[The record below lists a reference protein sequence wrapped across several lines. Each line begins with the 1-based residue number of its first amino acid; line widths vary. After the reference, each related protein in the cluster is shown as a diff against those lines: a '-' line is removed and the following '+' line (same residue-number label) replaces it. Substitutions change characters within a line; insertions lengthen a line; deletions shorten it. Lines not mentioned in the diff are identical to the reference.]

1 MTSDVQ
7 GNRPLSEDELQ
18 ELVASSDAGARNP
31 VGAVG
36 LSLAVIAVSWSVF
49 QVILASPLANYLL
62 PGAVNNNSRL
72 IHLAFALM
80 LGFMAYP
87 AMGRES
93 RNLIS
98 FALGHLGTVLG
109 LGAFTVA
116 LLVTL
121 SPEISMNVAVL
132 IGALVALALVT
143 PTFLNGSGIATG
155 VERIA
160 GALGMFA
167 AMLVL
172 FYSAFAILGQ
182 YLLGGWSGTLQIVA
196 LLLGLG
202 MSAWFVLSYVRQW
215 DTPESDFV
223 PLQDWALA
231 GAGVFVSIYG
241 FLNYQKIVD
250 SGGLADDIDKYYALA
265 GLLILFEAARRAL
278 GPAMA
283 IIATIFLAYVFFGS
297 SDWVPE
303 VIRWKGAS
311 LKKAMSHMWIT
322 SEGVF
327 GIALGVSTKFV
338 FLFVLFGA
346 LLDKAGAGNYFIKM
360 AFGALGHLRGGPA
373 KAAVVGSAATGLIS
387 GSSIANVVTTGT
399 FTIPLMKRVGFS
411 SEQAGSVEVASSV
424 NGQIMPPVMG
434 AAAFLMVEYV
444 GISYVEV
451 ITHAFL
457 PAAISYIALVYIV
470 HLEAVKRNMPTLGNR
485 EVHMVRTILGMA
497 SFFIV
502 FAGLC
507 YGSQFPVNAAYK
519 WVPSIAGLLMF
530 GTVFAIYVALVALAA
545 GIDDLEP
552 DDPNAKEVELPDIS
566 KIYKA
571 GLHYLLPIIVLV
583 YFLMIEQKSPG
594 LSAFWA
600 TALLFVIL
608 LTQKPIKAF
617 FRNQSN
623 MMTTFLEG
631 CHDLWS
637 GLIDGSRNMIGIALA
652 TATAGVIV
660 GTVTLTGVGQV
671 MADLVETM
679 AYGLTYL
686 SAVVVHAISPLTDLV
701 GITSFQ
707 GTVAER
713 AADMTGTILVF
724 VLLCVGLLSLVLGMG
739 LPTTANYIVV
749 SSLMAG
755 VVVELGAQSGLIVPL
770 IAVHLFVFYFGIMAD
785 VTPPVGLASFAAA
798 AVSGGDAIRT
808 GFVAFF
814 YSLRTVA
821 LPFVFIF
828 NTDLLLIDVTWTQG
842 ILVAISATIAILV
855 FTAGTMGYFVTRSRL
870 YESFLLVFVAF
881 ALFRPDFFMNR
892 IMPPHT
898 EVAPTELVQALGAAE
913 AGQQLRLT
921 IEGPD
926 FDTGEIAS
934 TTLVVEVLE
943 GLDGAAMAE
952 KAGLILLPEADQMN
966 LDAPGFGTPT
976 EQDLGSFDFYGDS
989 PVFVKEIL
997 APADQ
1002 MPKELV
1008 FIPALLLLSL
1018 IALMQRGRARREGV
1032 PA

>member
-1 MTSDVQ
+1 MSSDTQ
-7 GNRPLSEDELQ
+7 SNRPLSEEELQ
-18 ELVASSDAGARNP
+18 ELVASSDAGGRNP
-31 VGAVG
+31 VGNVG
-36 LSLAVIAVSWSVF
+36 IFLAVVAAIWSIF
-49 QVILASPLANYLL
+49 QVLLASPIANYVL
-62 PGAVNNNSRL
+62 PGSVVNNARQF
-72 IHLAFALM
+72 HLAFAMFLA
-80 LGFMAYP
+80 FAAYP
-87 AMGRES
+87 ALKSSPRDYIPVQDWIMGV
-93 RNLIS
+93 
-98 FALGHLGTVLG
+98 A
-109 LGAFTVA
+109 GAF
-116 LLVTL
+116 
-121 SPEISMNVAVL
+121 
-132 IGALVALALVT
+132 LALYGY
-143 PTFLNGSGIATG
+143 F
-155 VERIA
+155 
-160 GALGMFA
+160 
-167 AMLVL
+167 
-172 FYSAFAILGQ
+172 FY
-182 YLLGGWSGTLQIVA
+182 
-196 LLLGLG
+196 
-202 MSAWFVLSYVRQW
+202 
-215 DTPESDFV
+215 E
-223 PLQDWALA
+223 
-231 GAGVFVSIYG
+231 
-241 FLNYQKIVD
+241 KIVD
-250 SGGLADDIDKYYALA
+250 AGGLADDTDKWVALA
-265 GLLILFEAARRAL
+265 GLLLLFEAARRAL

-297 SDWVPE
+297 SEWVPE

-470 HLEAVKRNMPTLGNR
+470 HLEAVKRNMPTLGDR
-485 EVHMVRTILGMA
+485 DVHLARTVVGMLM
-497 SFFIV
+497 FFLV

-507 YGSQFPVNAAYK
+507 YGSQYPVDAVTS
-519 WVPSIAGLLMF
+519 WVPSAAGLVLSLI
-530 GTVFAIYVALVALAA
+530 VCAVYVVLLYLAA
-545 GIDDLEP
+545 QVPDLEP
-552 DDPNAKEVELPDIS
+552 DDPNAKEVTLPVIAD
-566 KIYKA
+566 IYKA

-608 LTQKPIKAF
+608 LTQKPLKAM
-617 FRNQSN
+617 FRGQSN
-623 MMTTFLEG
+623 LYNSFIDG
-631 CHDLWS
+631 VADLWQ
-637 GLIDGSRNMIGIALA
+637 GLIDGARNMIGIALA

-671 MADLVETM
+671 MADLVEF
-679 AYGLTYL
+679 L
-686 SAVVVHAISPLTDLV
+686 SGGNLILMLVMV
-701 GITSFQ
+701 GI
-707 GTVAER
+707 
-713 AADMTGTILVF
+713 
-724 VLLCVGLLSLVLGMG
+724 LSLILGMG

-798 AVSGGDAIRT
+798 AVSGGDAIKT
-808 GFVAFF
+808 GFTAFF

-828 NTDLLLIDVTWTQG
+828 NTDLLLIDVTWVEG
-842 ILVAISATIAILV
+842 ITVAIFATIAILV
-855 FTAGTMGYFVTRSRL
+855 FTAGTMGYFVTHSRI
-870 YESFLLVFVAF
+870 YESVALIFVAF
-881 ALFRPDFFMNR
+881 ALFRPDFFMDR
-892 IMPPHT
+892 LSPPYASVEPSAFVETIGQTPPGT
-898 EVAPTELVQALGAAE
+898 EVRLVVS
-913 AGQQLRLT
+913 
-921 IEGPD
+921 GPD
-926 FDTGEIAS
+926 FDTLEMTD
-934 TTLVVEVLE
+934 TTVVVPVGSEE
-943 GLDGAAMAE
+943 GGAARVDAM
-952 KAGLILLPEADQMN
+952 GLMLIEEDGLVK
-966 LDAPGFGTPT
+966 LDEPLFGTPVAD
-976 EQDLGSFDFYGDS
+976 ELDNFDYYAEDAVRLTS
-989 PVFVKEIL
+989 VSLPSSQ
-997 APADQ
+997 P
-1002 MPKELV
+1002 PKQLIY
-1008 FIPALLLLSL
+1008 IPAMILLGL
-1018 IALMQRGRARREGV
+1018 IAFLQRGRAARQEV

>member
-1 MTSDVQ
+1 MTSDAQ
-7 GNRPLSEDELQ
+7 GNRPLTEEELQ

-31 VGAVG
+31 VGSVG
-36 LSLAVIAVSWSVF
+36 LFLAIVAVIWSVF
-49 QVILASPLANYLL
+49 QVILASPLSNVIL
-62 PGAVNNNSRL
+62 PGSVVNNSRQ
-72 IHLAFALM
+72 IHLAFAIFLAYA
-80 LGFMAYP
+80 AYP
-87 AMGRES
+87 ALKTSPRGHIPIQDW
-93 RNLIS
+93 L
-98 FALGHLGTVLG
+98 FA
-109 LGAFTVA
+109 
-116 LLVTL
+116 
-121 SPEISMNVAVL
+121 
-132 IGALVALALVT
+132 
-143 PTFLNGSGIATG
+143 
-155 VERIA
+155 IA
-160 GALGMFA
+160 GAG
-167 AMLVL
+167 
-172 FYSAFAILGQ
+172 I
-182 YLLGGWSGTLQIVA
+182 A
-196 LLLGLG
+196 L
-202 MSAWFVLSYVRQW
+202 
-215 DTPESDFV
+215 
-223 PLQDWALA
+223 
-231 GAGVFVSIYG
+231 YG
-241 FLNYQKIVD
+241 YIFYQKIVN
-250 SGGLADDIDKYYALA
+250 SGGLADDVDKWFALG
-265 GLLILFEAARRAL
+265 GLVLLFEAARRAL

-283 IIATIFLAYVFFGS
+283 IIATIFLLYVFFGS
-297 SDWVPE
+297 SEVVPE

-411 SEQAGSVEVASSV
+411 NEQAGAVEVASSV

-434 AAAFLMVEYV
+434 AAAFLMVEYT
-444 GISYVEV
+444 GISYVQV

-457 PAAISYIALVYIV
+457 PAAISYVALIYIV
-470 HLEAVKRNMPTLGNR
+470 HLEAVKQNMPTLGNR
-485 EVHMVRTILGMA
+485 EVHLARTILGMF
-497 SFFIV
+497 SFFAV

-507 YGSQFPVNAAYK
+507 YGSQFPVEAAYA
-519 WVPSIAGLLMF
+519 WAPSIAGLLMF
-530 GTVFAIYVALVALAA
+530 VSVMLVYLWLLALAA
-545 GIDDLEP
+545 KTPDLEP
-552 DDPNAKEVELPDIS
+552 DDPNAQEVELPDIS
-566 KIYKA
+566 KIYTA
-571 GLHYLLPIIVLV
+571 GLYYLLPIIVLV

-608 LTQKPIKAF
+608 LTQKPLKAV
-617 FRNQSN
+617 FRGQGNLAQ
-623 MMTTFLEG
+623 TFAEG
-631 CHDLWS
+631 FADLWQ
-637 GLIDGSRNMIGIALA
+637 GMIDGARNMIGIALA
-652 TATAGVIV
+652 TAAAGVIV

-671 MADLVETM
+671 MAELVEGM
-679 AYGLTYL
+679 AFGLTYI
-686 SAVVVHAISPLTDLV
+686 SAMFVHAISPVTDLI
-701 GITSFQ
+701 GITSFE

-828 NTDLLLIDVTWTQG
+828 NTDLLLIDVTWWQG

-855 FTAGTMGYFVTRSRL
+855 FTAGTMGYFLTRSRI
-870 YESFLLVFVAF
+870 YESVLLVLVAF

-892 IMPPHT
+892 IMPPFAD
-898 EVAPTELVQALGAAE
+898 VAPTELVEALSGSHE
-913 AGQQLRLT
+913 GQDIRLR

-926 FDTGEIAS
+926 FDTGGAAS
-934 TTLVVEVLE
+934 TTLVIPSDGSGD
-943 GLDGAAMAE
+943 GLAMAE
-952 KAGLILLPEADQMN
+952 GIGLVLMPEDGLMK
-966 LDAPGFGTPT
+966 LDAPGFGTPA
-976 EQDLGSFDFYGDS
+976 EESLGSFDFYGDD
-989 PVFVKEIL
+989 PVLVTAIK
-997 APADQ
+997 APQDQ
-1002 MPKELV
+1002 LPKELI
-1008 FIPALLLLSL
+1008 FIPALLLLAL
-1018 IALMQRGRARREGV
+1018 VALMQRSRASKEGV